1 LEFSTTEDVGPTRPS
16 GGSREERPVTA
27 DHKELTADEGRDD
40 PLAVAR
46 EALRATERERLR
58 ALREAD
64 MAVAE
69 RLHAD
74 DYQLIP
80 PTGATWSKREYLD
93 VIASHRLTY
102 QVFEPISSIAVRVS
116 DQMAAVRYR
125 AQFEVSGPSGA
136 TDSGTFWHTDIY
148 EKRDGHWQVVWS
160 QATRIPPE
168 D

>member
-1 LEFSTTEDVGPTRPS
+1 MMADPNE
-16 GGSREERPVTA
+16 TA
-27 DHKELTADEGRDD
+27 AETSQNDL
-40 PLAVAR
+40 LAAEQ

-80 PTGATWSKREYLD
+80 PGGAPFSKREYLD
-93 VIASHRLTY
+93 AIASRELTY
-102 QVFEPISSIAVRVS
+102 LVFEPISPLAARVS

-125 AQFEVSGPSGA
+125 AKFAVRGASGVLETGM
-136 TDSGTFWHTDIY
+136 FWHTDLY
-148 EKRDGHWQVVWS
+148 EKRDGRWQVVWS
-160 QATRIPPE
+160 QATRIPP
-168 D
+168 DD

>member
-1 LEFSTTEDVGPTRPS
+1 MTANPDETMADDGP
-16 GGSREERPVTA
+16 
-27 DHKELTADEGRDD
+27 DD
-40 PLAVAR
+40 PFTAEK

-80 PTGATWSKREYLD
+80 PTGASLSKREYLD
-93 VIASHRLTY
+93 AIASHELTY
-102 QVFEPISSIAVRVS
+102 LVFEAISPVAARVS

-125 AQFEVSGPSGA
+125 SQIDVRTASGA
-136 TDSGTFWHTDIY
+136 MDSGTFWHTDIY
-148 EKRDGHWQVVWS
+148 EKRDGRWQAVWS
-160 QATRIPPE
+160 QATRIPP
-168 D
+168 DQTDN